1 MANSDAL
8 EKFKNS
14 LTAEQLKEFEARVNF
29 TLHHGKGNM
38 TKEGIEIIHMLGMQ
52 MEQQGKISTAENQTT
67 NNVNKD

>member
-1 MANSDAL
+1 MANSDTL

-14 LTAEQLKEFEARVNF
+14 LSAEQLKEFEKRVHF
-29 TLHHGKGNM
+29 TLYHGKGNL
-38 TKEGIEIIHMLGMQ
+38 TKENIEFLHMLGMQ